1 MLNLFGV
8 SGRVP
13 PLNKNQTGRQLCR
26 RVEEFQLH
34 QGGTSLPP
42 LPGPAAEHDLPVTWA
57 KLNAALFIA
66 TFDQHHKLFL
76 DRYFLFSLC
85 FAGFVCVFVCFQVL
99 LPSAF
104 LMRSELSQP
113 EG

>member
-1 MLNLFGV
+1 MLNFFGV

-34 QGGTSLPP
+34 QGGTSL
-42 LPGPAAEHDLPVTWA
+42 TWA

-76 DRYFLFSLC
+76 DGYFLFSLC

-104 LMRSELSQP
+104 LMRSELLHH

>member
-1 MLNLFGV
+1 MLNFFGV

-13 PLNKNQTGRQLCR
+13 PLNKNQTGRRLCC

-42 LPGPAAEHDLPVTWA
+42 LSGPAAEHDLQVTWA

-76 DRYFLFSLC
+76 DGYFLFSLFCWVCLFSGASSIC
-85 FAGFVCVFVCFQVL
+85 FFDEVR
-99 LPSAF
+99 AF
-104 LMRSELSQP
+104 AA
-113 EG
+113 

>member
-1 MLNLFGV
+1 MLNFFGV

-26 RVEEFQLH
+26 RAEEFQLH

-42 LPGPAAEHDLPVTWA
+42 LSGPAPEHDLQVTWA
-57 KLNAALFIA
+57 KLSAAHCWMFA

-76 DRYFLFSLC
+76 DGYFLFSLFCWVCLCVCLFSGASSIC
-85 FAGFVCVFVCFQVL
+85 FFDEVR
-99 LPSAF
+99 AF
-104 LMRSELSQP
+104 AA
-113 EG
+113 